1 MSEFYKVILI
11 VIISSLVIVL
21 LRQTKPEFS
30 VLITVVVSI
39 FIITIVID
47 KLSYVFQFFNKIILA
62 TNIGSDIILIIIK
75 TIVIAY
81 ISDFAIN
88 LCTDM
93 GVSSMASK
101 ISVFSKILILLES
114 MPLVYSLFQ
123 VVLELIV

>member
-21 LRQTKPEFS
+21 LKQTKPEFS

-39 FIITIVID
+39 FVITIVID

-62 TNIGSDIILIIIK
+62 TNIDSDIILIIIK